1 MATKKKNIDEVLRMN
16 MESTGLDD
24 ESLDDAGSDG
34 VGLGDDDEDDDAGSD
49 SDDDEESE

>member
-24 ESLDDAGSDG
+24 ESLDDGDG
-34 VGLGDDDEDDDAGSD
+34 DAALGDDDNDEGDDLDD
-49 SDDDEESE
+49 SEDEEDE

>member
-24 ESLDDAGSDG
+24 ESLDDAGKDG
-34 VGLGDDDEDDDAGSD
+34 GGLGDDDEDDDVSD
-49 SDDDEESE
+49 SDDDEDNE